1 MNQAK
6 SRQELLSWINKV
18 SFMAYDMA
26 LYLDTHP
33 DDTQA
38 LEFFQKYSQMRRQAL
53 ANYAAQFGPLTMHCI
68 NHEDH
73 WQWATQPWPW
83 EGGYC

>member
-6 SRQELLSWINKV
+6 NRQELLSWINKV

-33 DDTQA
+33 DDQQA
-38 LEFFQKYSQMRRQAL
+38 LEFFQKYSQLRRQAL
-53 ANYAAQFGPLTMHCI
+53 DTYASQYGPLNMDVI
-68 NHEDH
+68 NNDDH
-73 WQWATQPWPW
+73 WYWSTQTWPW

>member
-1 MNQAK
+1 MMNQAK

-38 LEFFQKYSQMRRQAL
+38 LEFYEKYNQLRRQAL
-53 ANYAAQFGPLTMHCI
+53 ANYAAQFGL
-68 NHEDH
+68 
-73 WQWATQPWPW
+73 
-83 EGGYC
+83 